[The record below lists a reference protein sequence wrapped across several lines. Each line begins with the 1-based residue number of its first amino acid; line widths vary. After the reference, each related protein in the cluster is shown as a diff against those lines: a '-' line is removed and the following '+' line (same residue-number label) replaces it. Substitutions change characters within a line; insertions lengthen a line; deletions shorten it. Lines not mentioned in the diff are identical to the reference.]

1 MHQNLDS
8 PRNKRVNHLKNLK
21 ENYRRA
27 RDHEGFYRQ
36 LLVSIGV
43 FLAGLFANYW
53 ANIYTATRASGI
65 VQDLILNNI
74 PTIPLDDV
82 YLEGFAILL
91 LFITLLGLYRPHRLP
106 FLLKTIGLFIGI
118 RSFFIILTHLSVPL
132 SATAALDYAPT
143 NSFIKSL
150 SSGNDLFFSGHT
162 GLPFLLALIFWKDR
176 LLRYLFLAT
185 SFLFGIAVLF
195 AHVHYSI
202 DVFGAFFITYAIYDL
217 AVWLFTKDHKLFH
230 RVFDKDSER

>member
-1 MHQNLDS
+1 MH
-8 PRNKRVNHLKNLK
+8 RTVNFFRIKSVKHLKNLK
-21 ENYRRA
+21 EHYHRA
-27 RDHEGFYRQ
+27 HRQEGFYRQ
-36 LLVSIGV
+36 LFIALSV
-43 FLAGLFANYW
+43 FLTGLFANYW
-53 ANIYTATRASGI
+53 ANIYTETRASGV

-74 PTIPLDDV
+74 PVLPLDDI
-82 YLEGFAILL
+82 YFEGFALFL
-91 LFITLLGLYRPHRLP
+91 LFITLLGFFRPQRIP

-132 SATAALDYAPT
+132 SPTEVLDYTTT
-143 NSFIKSL
+143 NTFIKSL

-185 SFLFGIAVLF
+185 SLFFGIAVLF

-217 AVWLFTKDHKLFH
+217 ALWLFGRDRELFH
-230 RVFDKDSER
+230 ADGPIAPS